1 MSKITPVGSRI
12 IVAPLP
18 KANFKTEAGIDITEE
33 LDRGKV
39 VEVSEELNGLYKKGD
54 IVMYSEGAGVA
65 QFYKQQQCL
74 WLNGEGQPKGD
85 IWGIISDEK
94 ATM

>member
-39 VEVSEELNGLYKKGD
+39 IEVSEELKDLYKKGD
-54 IVMYSEGAGVA
+54 VVMYSEGAGVA
-65 QFYKQQQCL
+65 QYYKQQQCL
-74 WLNGEGQPKGD
+74 WLNGEGQPRGD
-85 IWGIISDEK
+85 IWGTIENEK
-94 ATM
+94 PIM